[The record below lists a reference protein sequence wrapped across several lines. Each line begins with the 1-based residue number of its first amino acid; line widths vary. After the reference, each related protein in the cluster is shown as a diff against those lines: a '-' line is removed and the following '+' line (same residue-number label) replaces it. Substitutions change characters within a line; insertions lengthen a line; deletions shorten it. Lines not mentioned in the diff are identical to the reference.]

1 MPVDLFLKLAG
12 IDGESTDARHRGEIE
27 VLGWSWGQSQEAPS
41 ASSGAGAGAGKVKH
55 LDLTIQK
62 RVDVATPLL
71 LSACAQGRHIS
82 DGTLTTRSTNGQE
95 FLLFTMTN
103 VFVTSVNMSEA
114 SKDDPRPSETVT
126 LNFTKLDFDYRM
138 FKPDGSVGAEKSFKW
153 DFATNTSL

>member
-41 ASSGAGAGAGKVKH
+41 TCSGSGAGAGKVKH

-82 DGTLTTRSTNGQE
+82 DGTCTTSSTNSQA
-95 FLLFTMTN
+95 FLLFTITN

-138 FKPDGSVGAEKSFKW
+138 
-153 DFATNTSL
+153 